1 MCSLPCSA
9 HQGCVRLQH
18 VLHPSSSC
26 PGISSPGTSEV
37 KMLLLLCQGFSA
49 FPSSPSWNKQ
59 ASALQHFTVES

>member
-9 HQGCVRLQH
+9 HQGRVHLQH

-26 PGISSPGTSEV
+26 PGTSEV